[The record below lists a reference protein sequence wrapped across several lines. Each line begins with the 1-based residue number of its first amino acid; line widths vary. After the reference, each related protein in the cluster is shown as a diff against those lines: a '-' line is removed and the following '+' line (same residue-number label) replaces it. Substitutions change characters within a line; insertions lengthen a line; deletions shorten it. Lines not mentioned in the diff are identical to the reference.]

1 MKTLKAFY
9 LGIVEFSSSWTTHF
23 CDYNLQES
31 YDKGRELAHR
41 LTLRR
46 FEQ

>member
-1 MKTLKAFY
+1 MMKTTKLY
-9 LGIVEFSSSWTTHF
+9 DH
-23 CDYNLQES
+23 NLQES
-31 YDKGRELAHR
+31 YDLGRELAHR